1 MPERCQKWRSSWSL
15 EDLRAPSGG
24 CITLAK
30 LIATFGYPWFC
41 RIVEGGGLLNCL
53 EQTIKGDILL
63 IFDARWSPVTFT
75 FTEPTQRLLARK
87 LPKKPNL
94 GDHCWTVLLVGRFG
108 LLGCFSK
115 KYAKNVHV
123 DSDMDWKIQKI
134 RKDIAKTIFSSSFL
148 DFKTHT
154 ISQS

>member
-1 MPERCQKWRSSWSL
+1 MRVK
-15 EDLRAPSGG
+15 
-24 CITLAK
+24 T
-30 LIATFGYPWFC
+30 Y
-41 RIVEGGGLLNCL
+41 
-53 EQTIKGDILL
+53 
-63 IFDARWSPVTFT
+63 T

-94 GDHCWTVLLVGRFG
+94 GDHRWTVLLVGRFG
-108 LLGCFSK
+108 LLGCFSE